1 MTAKPLI
8 VVFPP
13 DAGPKNSA
21 AVKHLWTSKNE
32 VSSHNPDTILEAIIK
47 TACDFHLTVP
57 LKCFINKDIPNLG
70 TFFQITM
77 KLFHDPYMYSTI
89 LVDALN
95 FEWPWT
101 LISMLDRFEA
111 PIPEDS
117 EQIIQV
123 ARYAIKFKD
132 IFDGLFR
139 RCCKRDA
146 TLRTIMLPSVIPTR
160 NFELVKD
167 MINLGAAVNTP
178 RVRAAFADLIT
189 GINERNP
196 IAEFLLQH
204 GLDISEKTTDSRD
217 ILFVAVQK
225 DNFEMAKL
233 MLEHGAD
240 PNHSIYLL
248 HEILAYRNFEFLKL
262 FVDYEIDLL
271 PPLRNK
277 NFVSS
282 YNREEENITGLHY
295 AARSGNLET
304 FKYLAEQGVPPPTLD
319 SNGKTIAQSATQDIK
334 QYLRLI
340 ELFHLYQTFFFG
352 AGEDSDLSVLPKEVR
367 EYIFKAIITITN
379 PYSHLGI
386 KTSARLGWVHH
397 LWPPPEKIQISTLI
411 NSISW
416 ATDLPPIPEREDYR
430 RFYVISPK
438 GEKISLNCSHTTSN
452 WRHDPGFMSSQDETF
467 HFDWKFTDKDDMTPV
482 QTTITKQRSQ
492 YLSRNKSGFD
502 QLCATL
508 LLNNT
513 SLQADFC
520 MVLFCLAVREE
531 KGRPNNYQR
540 PFEFTSPWFC
550 DAQEGTKLWWIRGQA
565 DNLGSALE
573 RWVQDN
579 RHQEPMNPDGL
590 EVYYKKYNK
599 KR

>member
-1 MTAKPLI
+1 MHSAALQVDTHTPLQRLIFRENLSIKVAVFGELAAQLFKVLDKKSKDPLLQIIGYQYQGWRLDFEIRRTATGHILHTEWAIRSRADVEIFTIREDPKTKRRFPRAPKPPQEGTQMTAKPLI

-233 MLEHGAD
+233 
-240 PNHSIYLL
+240 
-248 HEILAYRNFEFLKL
+248 
-262 FVDYEIDLL
+262 
-271 PPLRNK
+271 
-277 NFVSS
+277 
-282 YNREEENITGLHY
+282 
-295 AARSGNLET
+295 
-304 FKYLAEQGVPPPTLD
+304 
-319 SNGKTIAQSATQDIK
+319 
-334 QYLRLI
+334 
-340 ELFHLYQTFFFG
+340 
-352 AGEDSDLSVLPKEVR
+352 
-367 EYIFKAIITITN
+367 
-379 PYSHLGI
+379 
-386 KTSARLGWVHH
+386 
-397 LWPPPEKIQISTLI
+397 
-411 NSISW
+411 
-416 ATDLPPIPEREDYR
+416 
-430 RFYVISPK
+430 
-438 GEKISLNCSHTTSN
+438 
-452 WRHDPGFMSSQDETF
+452 
-467 HFDWKFTDKDDMTPV
+467 
-482 QTTITKQRSQ
+482 
-492 YLSRNKSGFD
+492 
-502 QLCATL
+502 
-508 LLNNT
+508 
-513 SLQADFC
+513 
-520 MVLFCLAVREE
+520 
-531 KGRPNNYQR
+531 
-540 PFEFTSPWFC
+540 
-550 DAQEGTKLWWIRGQA
+550 
-565 DNLGSALE
+565 
-573 RWVQDN
+573 
-579 RHQEPMNPDGL
+579 
-590 EVYYKKYNK
+590 
-599 KR
+599 